1 MEMQSLIIYER
12 PNLVQPYLVMGFE
25 GWPDAGRVSSG
36 VVSQLRDKLEAKKF
50 AEVKAD
56 DFYMF
61 QSPGVEV
68 RRPPTDI
75 EDGLV
80 KALSLP
86 STSFWFYKNDK
97 SAHDLI
103 ISLGMEPELR
113 WNNYVDLVLDLAQEF
128 GVQRLYTVGG
138 TYDTVPHTIE
148 PMISAVLNDAS
159 LKAEMREYGVG
170 LIDYKGPSSIH
181 TMLVVTA
188 SKRELKAASLWGHV
202 PSYIQVPNAKVCY
215 GILSKLARM
224 LEIAL
229 DLEDLKKASEYL
241 DDQVSKAIKQ
251 KPELEDYVRRLE
263 EEYSKGRYE
272 AGEPL
277 AEDIIKEVE
286 DFLRKRKDEE

>member
-12 PNLVQPYLVMGFE
+12 PDLVQPYLVMGFE

-36 VVSQLRDKLEAKKF
+36 VVGQLRDKLEARKF

-56 DFYMF
+56 DFYVF
-61 QSPGVEV
+61 QSPGLEV
-68 RRPPTDI
+68 RRPLTDI

-80 KALSLP
+80 KGLSLP
-86 STSFWFYKNDK
+86 STTFWFYKNDR

-128 GVQRLYTVGG
+128 GVHRLYTVGG
-138 TYDTVPHTIE
+138 TYDTVPHTVE
-148 PMISAVLNDAS
+148 PMISAVLNDAG
-159 LKAEMREYGVG
+159 LKDEMREYGIG

-181 TMLVVTA
+181 TMLVVSA
-188 SKRELKAASLWGHV
+188 GKRELEAASLWGHV

-215 GILSKLARM
+215 SILSKLTRM
-224 LEIAL
+224 VGIAV
-229 DLEDLKKASEYL
+229 DLEDLKKAGEYL
-241 DDQVSKAIKQ
+241 DDQVSRAIKQ

-263 EEYSKGRYE
+263 EEYSKGMYQ

-277 AEDIIKEVE
+277 AKDIIREVE
-286 DFLRKRKDEE
+286 DFLRRKKDEE

>member
-1 MEMQSLIIYER
+1 MEMQRLIIYER

-36 VVSQLRDKLEAKKF
+36 VASQLKDRLETKKF

-56 DFYMF
+56 DFYLF
-61 QSPGVEV
+61 QSPGIEV
-68 RRPPTDI
+68 RRPLTDI

-80 KALSLP
+80 KSLSLP
-86 STSFWFYKNDK
+86 STIFWFFKNDK

-113 WNNYVDLVLDLAQEF
+113 WNSYVDLVLDLAREF
-128 GVQRLYTVGG
+128 GVQRLYTIGG

-159 LKAEMREYGVG
+159 LKDEMRGYGVG
-170 LIDYKGPSSIH
+170 LIDYKGPSSVH
-181 TMLVVTA
+181 TMLIVSA
-188 SKRELKAASLWGHV
+188 GKRELKAASLWGHV

-215 GILSKLARM
+215 GILRKLTKM
-224 LEIAL
+224 LDIAV
-229 DLEDLKKASEYL
+229 DLEDLKKAGEYL

-251 KPELEDYVRRLE
+251 KPGLEDYVRRLE
-263 EEYSKGRYE
+263 EEYSKGKYE

-277 AEDIIKEVE
+277 AQDVIKEVE
-286 DFLRKRKDEE
+286 DFLRKKKDEE

>member
-1 MEMQSLIIYER
+1 MEMQRLIIYER

-36 VVSQLRDKLEAKKF
+36 VASQLKDRLETKKF

-56 DFYMF
+56 DFYLF
-61 QSPGVEV
+61 QSPGIEV
-68 RRPPTDI
+68 RRPLTDI

-80 KALSLP
+80 KSLSLP
-86 STSFWFYKNDK
+86 STIFWFFKNDK

-113 WNNYVDLVLDLAQEF
+113 WNSYVDLVLDLAREF
-128 GVQRLYTVGG
+128 GVQRLYTIGG
-138 TYDTVPHTIE
+138 TYDTVPHTME
-148 PMISAVLNDAS
+148 PMISAVINDAS

-181 TMLVVTA
+181 TTLVVSA
-188 SKRELKAASLWGHV
+188 EKRELKAVSLWGHV

-215 GILSKLARM
+215 GILSKLTKM
-224 LEIAL
+224 LDIAV
-229 DLEDLKKASEYL
+229 DLADLKKAGEYL
-241 DDQVSKAIKQ
+241 DDQVSMAIKQ

-263 EEYSKGRYE
+263 EAYSKGKYR